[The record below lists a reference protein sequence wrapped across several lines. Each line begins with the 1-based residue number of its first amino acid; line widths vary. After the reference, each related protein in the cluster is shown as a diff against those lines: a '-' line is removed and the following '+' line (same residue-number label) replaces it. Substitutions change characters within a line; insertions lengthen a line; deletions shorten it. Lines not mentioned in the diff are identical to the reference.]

1 MRFGLRLWVAGA
13 LFVVFLLAMGFYSLA
28 QHQLDLS
35 YERRHDSFF
44 LAQELRQSSSDL
56 SSAARGFVATGNP
69 IFRQIHQQV
78 LDIRDGRLPRPV
90 DYDNVYWDLVIST
103 GKAPTPN
110 EGKSVSL
117 LDLMRQIGFSE
128 QELQLVQKAVEESD
142 ALATVERSAMQLVDE
157 AAPGNV
163 EARNRATQ
171 MLFDQSFQDA
181 RARIMAPIHRLH
193 ETLETRTR
201 ADVERLTRWA
211 FILRISA
218 GILALALSLLLG
230 ITYRRSI
237 RMLGAPLGVLQE
249 GIARIGRGE
258 LSTPL
263 RAGSD
268 PESDNLLSWLERTRG
283 QLDRAQTLRAQGDA
297 ELRGSERHWRAYF
310 ESPLLG
316 MAAMAPDGSLIE
328 ANPRL
333 LAMGGYRWEEI
344 QGDQWFRDAWSAD
357 PAEQLDLHG
366 RLLNGDI
373 RNYTVT
379 ASLRRHD
386 GSYLPAKLYAS
397 RASHEDGSL
406 DYIVLMLSDLSD
418 EKAAEEALRASEERF
433 RSIAEI
439 SADWIWEMD
448 AEGRY
453 TFVSPTVERTLGF
466 RQEEMLGRSAFELM
480 PAERA
485 AATSA
490 NFQLVSRTFTNIE
503 HVLYRKDGTE
513 MICLSSGTPVLDA
526 SGKPVGLRGLNH
538 DITAR
543 RAIEK
548 ELATHR
554 LHLESLVASRTA
566 ELEQARDAA
575 EAANRAKSAFLA
587 TMSHELRT
595 PMNAILGMTYLLRR
609 DANPLQVDRLSK
621 VETAGRHLLGL
632 LNDVLDLSRIE
643 ADRLELEDT
652 DFSLASV
659 LDQAKVLISET
670 AREKGLELRVENNG
684 VPQWLRGDPTRMR
697 QALLNYAGNAVKFT
711 ERGKVSLRASVAEDA
726 GETLLLRF
734 EVEDTGPG
742 IGPEA
747 SQRLFE
753 TFVQA
758 DASTTRRH
766 GGSGLGLAITR
777 RLARLMGG
785 DAGFETRLGEGS
797 RFWFTARVHRGKAP
811 NAAGASPERRD
822 QLRRQH
828 AGKRI
833 LLVEDDAVNREVA
846 SEMLSRSGLLIDTAE
861 NGREAVS
868 KVASE
873 EYALVLMDINMPEMD
888 GLAAT
893 RAIRALPER
902 ASLPVIALTAN
913 AFDNDRT
920 ACLEAGMNGFVPKP
934 ISPQVLQEALLA
946 WLPDPRD
953 DGAIHRPP
961 EPQAPAAR
969 VPATAEER
977 AAASPMLEEL
987 TRLLA
992 TDDLSCQRLA
1002 HDNADLLRRCLG
1014 DVAEAVLDAI
1024 DHYDYEAAGILIAKA
1039 RAS

>member
-1 MRFGLRLWVAGA
+1 MIASQRGNMRLALHLWVAGA
-13 LFVVFLLAMGFYSLA
+13 LFAVFLLAIGFYSLA
-28 QHQLDLS
+28 QRELDLS
-35 YERRHDSFF
+35 FAQRHDSFF
-44 LAQELRQSSSDL
+44 LAQELRQSSADL
-56 SSAARGFVATGNP
+56 STAARGYVATGNA
-69 IFRQIHQQV
+69 IFSEIHQQV

-103 GKAPTPN
+103 GKPPTPN
-110 EGKSVSL
+110 EGPSISL
-117 LDLMRQIGFSE
+117 VDLMRQIGFSA
-128 QELQLVQKAVEESD
+128 QELQLVQAVIEESD
-142 ALATVERSAMQLVDE
+142 ALATVEQKAMQLANE
-157 AAPGNV
+157 PAPGDV
-163 EARNRATQ
+163 EARHRATQ
-171 MLFDQSFQDA
+171 MLFDQSYRDA
-181 RARIMAPIHRLH
+181 KARIMAPIHRLH
-193 ETLETRTR
+193 EMLETRTR
-201 ADVERLTRWA
+201 ADVDRLTGWA
-211 FILRISA
+211 FILLISA
-218 GILALALSLLLG
+218 AILAVALSVLLG
-230 ITYRRSI
+230 ITYRRLI
-237 RMLGAPLGVLQE
+237 HALGAPL
-249 GIARIGRGE
+249 
-258 LSTPL
+258 
-263 RAGSD
+263 RA
-268 PESDNLLSWLERTRG
+268 L
-283 QLDRAQTLRAQGDA
+283 
-297 ELRGSERHWRAYF
+297 
-310 ESPLLG
+310 
-316 MAAMAPDGSLIE
+316 
-328 ANPRL
+328 
-333 LAMGGYRWEEI
+333 
-344 QGDQWFRDAWSAD
+344 
-357 PAEQLDLHG
+357 
-366 RLLNGDI
+366 
-373 RNYTVT
+373 
-379 ASLRRHD
+379 
-386 GSYLPAKLYAS
+386 
-397 RASHEDGSL
+397 
-406 DYIVLMLSDLSD
+406 
-418 EKAAEEALRASEERF
+418 EEADKALRTSEERF
-433 RSIAEI
+433 RNIAEI
-439 SADWIWEMD
+439 SADWIWEID
-448 AEGRY
+448 AERRY

-466 RQEEMLGRSAFELM
+466 RPEEMLGRSAFELM

-490 NFQLVSRTFTNIE
+490 NFQLVNRTFTNIE
-503 HVLYRKDGTE
+503 HLLYRKDGTE

-526 SGKPVGLRGLNH
+526 NGKPIGLRGVNH

-543 RAIEK
+543 KAIEK

-711 ERGKVSLRASVAEDA
+711 ERGKVSLRAGVAEDA

-953 DGAIHRPP
+953 DGAIHWPP

-1014 DVAEAVLDAI
+1014 DVTEAVLDAI

-1039 RAS
+1039 RTS